1 MRPALYHSGTSRHHG
16 AMRTTPQFFLCA
28 LGLCLVLEG
37 ALWALFP
44 DGMRRVLRDVL
55 NKSPDTLRRYGLA
68 GVGIGLLLVA
78 LFR

>member
-1 MRPALYHSGTSRHHG
+1 MRNA
-16 AMRTTPQFFLCA
+16 PQFLFCA

-44 DGMRRVLRDVL
+44 DGMRRVLREL
-55 NKSPDTLRRYGLA
+55 LKKPPEALRRYGLA
-68 GVGIGLLLVA
+68 GIGLGLLLVA